1 MSSISINE
9 RALQDAVLLALNDT
23 GLRLVTASGDQFKVG
38 YSPTLAMAQALKHR
52 LLYAQPVINVMEVD
66 DR

>member
-1 MSSISINE
+1 MNSIRINE
-9 RALQDAVLLALNDT
+9 QALQDAVLLSLNDA

-38 YSPTLAMAQALKHR
+38 YSPSLAMAQSLMKR
-52 LLYAQPVINVMEVD
+52 IMYSQPVIVVTEVD